1 MSRKTLDQWCQSVLP
16 ENFAQVSAQ
25 SKAVQKFLREQL
37 PDPINQQVS
46 VINCCD
52 HEITLAV
59 ADPQVANYLRLYV
72 AEVQQQIHESLGMKQ
87 KLRIRTMPESMLKI
101 GTRPQSN
108 KPARVSKATV
118 DAISKSAGW
127 IEDENLKASLQSLA
141 RLLKKI

>member
-16 ENFAQVSAQ
+16 QNFAQVSAQ
-25 SKAVQKFLREQL
+25 IRAIQEFLQQQL

-46 VINCCD
+46 VINCSD
-52 HEITLAV
+52 QEITLAV

-72 AEVQQQIHESLGMKQ
+72 AEVQQQIHETLGMQ
-87 KLRIRTMPESMLKI
+87 QQLRIRTMPDSMLKVT
-101 GTRPQSN
+101 TRPQSG
-108 KPARVSKATV
+108 KPTRVSKATV
-118 DAISKSAGW
+118 DAISKNANW

>member
-1 MSRKTLDQWCQSVLP
+1 MRRKTLDQWCQSVLP
-16 ENFAQVSAQ
+16 QNFAQVSAQ
-25 SKAVQKFLREQL
+25 IRAIQEFLQQQL

-46 VINCCD
+46 VINCSD
-52 HEITLAV
+52 QEITLAV

-72 AEVQQQIHESLGMKQ
+72 AEVQQQIHETLGLQQ

-101 GTRPQSN
+101 TTRPQSS
-108 KPARVSKATV
+108 KPTRVSKATA
-118 DAISKSAGW
+118 DAITKNANW

>member
-52 HEITLAV
+52 QEITLAV

-87 KLRIRTMPESMLKI
+87 KLRIRTMPDSMLKV

-108 KPARVSKATV
+108 KPARVSKATA
-118 DAISKSAGW
+118 DTISKTAGW
-127 IEDENLKASLQSLA
+127 IEDETLKASLQSLA
-141 RLLKKI
+141 NLLNKT